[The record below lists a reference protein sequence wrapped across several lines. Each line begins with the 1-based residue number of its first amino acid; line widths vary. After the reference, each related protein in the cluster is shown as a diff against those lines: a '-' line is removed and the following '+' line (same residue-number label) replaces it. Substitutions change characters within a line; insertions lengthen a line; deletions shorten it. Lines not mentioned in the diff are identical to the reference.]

1 MVLCSLGI
9 SVKLPSPSR
18 SGEMPLA
25 APSFKIRAQEE
36 ESLEIL
42 LPGPSCSIGVSGPMD
57 LKPQGVP
64 TLGSHQ
70 TQANP
75 VLSSQPEF

>member
-1 MVLCSLGI
+1 
-9 SVKLPSPSR
+9 
-18 SGEMPLA
+18 MPLA

-36 ESLEIL
+36 DPLEIL
-42 LPGPSCSIGVSGPMD
+42 LSGPSCSTGVSGPMD
-57 LKPQGVP
+57 LKPRGVP

-75 VLSSQPEF
+75 VLSS